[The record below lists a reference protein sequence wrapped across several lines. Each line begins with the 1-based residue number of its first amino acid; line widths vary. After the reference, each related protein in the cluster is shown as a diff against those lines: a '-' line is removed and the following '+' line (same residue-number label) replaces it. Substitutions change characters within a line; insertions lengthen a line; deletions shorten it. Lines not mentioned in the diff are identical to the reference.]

1 MLKENVDTMSAASI
15 ISRNLRL
22 KPDAIKYAG
31 TKDKRAITSQKCTVY
46 RRKPSDLARVN
57 RFNIPPFI
65 RVGDFEYVQQP
76 LKLGINTPYQHTLSI
91 LVHSTCHMYSLNT
104 SYPINLSIRT
114 NISSEY

>member
-76 LKLGINTPYQHTLSI
+76 LKLGINTSYQYKHISSI
-91 LVHSTCHMYSLNT
+91 NSLNT
-104 SYPINLSIRT
+104 VDSINTIGIFSH
-114 NISSEY
+114 